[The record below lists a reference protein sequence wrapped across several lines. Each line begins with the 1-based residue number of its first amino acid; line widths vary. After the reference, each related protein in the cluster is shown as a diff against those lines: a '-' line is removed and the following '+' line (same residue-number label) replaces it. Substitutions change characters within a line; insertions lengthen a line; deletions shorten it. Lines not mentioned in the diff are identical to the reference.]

1 MARPSL
7 AQRVR
12 RIVSSFKSD
21 AGETLVETLIS
32 TLIVSAV
39 VLMLSTAVVTAA
51 GINAKADQVD
61 ASFDEADA
69 MTPDDADQYELK
81 VGDETVSL
89 SGTNQQAQLFEQ
101 NGYVFY
107 QYAKGE

>member
-1 MARPSL
+1 MARLSL
-7 AQRVR
+7 VQRMR
-12 RIVSSFKSD
+12 RFASSFKSD

-61 ASFDEADA
+61 ASFDETKAAAPADA
-69 MTPDDADQYELK
+69 DKYELK
-81 VGDETVSL
+81 VGEEAVSL
-89 SGTNQQAQLFEQ
+89 SGTNQQAQLLEQ